1 MNTILVGAQWGDEGK
16 GKIIDVLTEEA
27 TWIVRPAGGN
37 NAGHTVEVGPERF
50 VLHLL
55 PSGILHPGKKCV
67 IGNGVVLDPAG
78 LVEELEG
85 VTSRGIDVSGRFFIS
100 DRAHVV
106 CPYHKRLD
114 GRVEAAL
121 KKQGGAIGTTMR
133 GIGPTYSDKA
143 ARTGL
148 RMCDLMSADFPEL
161 LKTRVEAKNREL
173 SALGGDTFDYGEVL
187 ASMSA
192 AAEKLRAY
200 VCDTVPLLFGAVE
213 RGEPILFEGAQ
224 GVMLDLDFG
233 TYPFVTSSSA
243 AAGGACTGSGV
254 APNCIDRVVGVVKAY
269 TTRVGEGPFP
279 TELFDA
285 DGEKLRAAGR
295 EYGATTGRPRRCGWF
310 DAVVA
315 RWTRML
321 CGVDEWALTKLD
333 VLDGFDEIKVCTA
346 YELDGK
352 TLTSFPARA
361 SDVARVKPVY
371 ETFPGWKTETGNVT
385 AFSQLPQ
392 KAQDYVKALEE
403 ITGAPTGLLSIGP
416 RRDSTLILP
425 AHRAE

>member
-27 TWIVRPAGGN
+27 AWIVRPAGGN
-37 NAGHTVEVGPERF
+37 NAGHTVEVGSERF

-78 LVEELEG
+78 LVGELEG
-85 VTSRGIDVSGRFFIS
+85 VTSRGIDVAGRFFIS

-143 ARTGL
+143 ARTGI

-161 LKTRVEAKNREL
+161 LKARVEAKNREL
-173 SALGGDTFDYGEVL
+173 EALGGETFDYEEVL
-187 ASMSA
+187 SSMSA
-192 AAEKLRAY
+192 AAEKLRPF
-200 VCDTVPLLFGAVE
+200 VCDTVPLLFEAAQ

-285 DGEKLRAAGR
+285 DGEKLREAGR

-346 YELDGK
+346 YELDGRRIDY
-352 TLTSFPARA
+352 FPLEPALEKCR
-361 SDVARVKPVY
+361 PVY
-371 ETFPGWKTETGNVT
+371 EYLPGFDGDITGCRRF
-385 AFSQLPQ
+385 AELPGA
-392 KAQDYVKALEE
+392 AQAYVKYLEDAVNCH
-403 ITGAPTGLLSIGP
+403 IRYISVGADREQYIDMD
-416 RRDSTLILP
+416 R
-425 AHRAE
+425 

>member
-1 MNTILVGAQWGDEGK
+1 
-16 GKIIDVLTEEA
+16 
-27 TWIVRPAGGN
+27 
-37 NAGHTVEVGPERF
+37 
-50 VLHLL
+50 
-55 PSGILHPGKKCV
+55 
-67 IGNGVVLDPAG
+67 
-78 LVEELEG
+78 
-85 VTSRGIDVSGRFFIS
+85 
-100 DRAHVV
+100 
-106 CPYHKRLD
+106 
-114 GRVEAAL
+114 
-121 KKQGGAIGTTMR
+121 
-133 GIGPTYSDKA
+133 
-143 ARTGL
+143 
-148 RMCDLMSADFPEL
+148 
-161 LKTRVEAKNREL
+161 
-173 SALGGDTFDYGEVL
+173 
-187 ASMSA
+187 
-192 AAEKLRAY
+192 
-200 VCDTVPLLFGAVE
+200 
-213 RGEPILFEGAQ
+213 
-224 GVMLDLDFG
+224 MLDLDFG

-352 TLTSFPARA
+352 TLMSFPARA

-385 AFSQLPQ
+385 EFSQLPQ
-392 KAQDYVKALEE
+392 KARDYVKALEE

-425 AHRAE
+425 AHRAK